1 MYVDADFA
9 SKATDRRSVSGA
21 LVFVA
26 AMLEVWISRTQKC
39 VSQSASQAEYLAT
52 GDGVKEALF
61 VNGILQFL
69 RPSVESRKIEVL
81 EDNEGA
87 IALAENPLS
96 SCRSKHIDVRHH
108 FLRNLTEGVIE
119 ITHVPSEEQ
128 HADILTKALPR
139 DLFEVHR
146 DFALGSR

>member
-1 MYVDADFA
+1 M
-9 SKATDRRSVSGA
+9 
-21 LVFVA
+21 
-26 AMLEVWISRTQKC
+26 
-39 VSQSASQAEYLAT
+39 
-52 GDGVKEALF
+52 
-61 VNGILQFL
+61 NGMLQFL
-69 RPSVESRKIEVL
+69 RPSVEPPHTIEVL
-81 EDNEGA
+81 EDSGGA

-108 FLRNLTEGVIE
+108 FLRNLTEEGVIE

-128 HADILTKALPR
+128 HTDILMKALPR